1 MSWSKH
7 CIVSETSITPRIS
20 ASTNANL
27 PVHEVAAIQTNGA
40 TVWINNDKLYV
51 SVVTLS
57 TDDNITFLEN
67 IKQGFERTISWN
79 KYRSKITIQIK
90 NNNSDYLI
98 DPSFNS
104 LVPGVY

>member
-27 PVHEVAAIQTNGA
+27 PVQEVAAIQTNG
-40 TVWINNDKLYV
+40 TTILINNGKFYV

-57 TDDNITFLEN
+57 INDNITFLEN
-67 IKQGFERTISWN
+67 IKQGFERTIFWN
-79 KYRSKITIQIK
+79 KYRSKITIQRK
-90 NNNSDYLI
+90 YNNSDYLI